1 MSETSQ
7 TQGSDVKFWP
17 VMIALFCGAFLTVL
31 STSTINVAVPVLIEH
46 FHSDLSTIQWALTG
60 FLLATGT
67 TAPICGYLGER
78 FSYKRLYLGSL
89 IGFTLFSLLCAVAWN
104 DWSLVAFR
112 TMQGA
117 CNGLVMPA
125 TMTIIFQVVPKPR
138 QPIALSL
145 WSLSSMLGP
154 AIGPTLAGWLM
165 EYSWHWMFL
174 MNVPIGLLSIILT
187 QRLVPY
193 YRLNVPKKFDLPG
206 LITCVAGSLSLLIA
220 FSKGNA
226 WGWGSGKTL
235 GLLIFGAVMVVLFFV
250 RELRTDV
257 PLLYVR
263 VFQNKRYNIS
273 LIILCIIT
281 LSLYSGTY
289 LTPLFLQN
297 VLLASPLDAGL
308 ILLPASIA
316 MALMTPL
323 AGRLYSKIGPT
334 VLLTTGILFIAL
346 GTWMMAQLTPET
358 SKSYV
363 MLWMIVRNIGIALS
377 FTPAQTSA
385 MEEIPR
391 NVSGYASS
399 ITNWLRNV
407 VGSFAIAM
415 FTSMLGARET
425 SHSAELALQQAG
437 DAKSIALHSFTL
449 SMNDV
454 YLLATFIAL
463 AGIPV
468 CFFIRKKRQAHN
480 LPTQALKA

>member
-1 MSETSQ
+1 
-7 TQGSDVKFWP
+7 
-17 VMIALFCGAFLTVL
+17 MIAIFCGAFLTVL

-46 FHSDLSTIQWALTG
+46 FHSDLSTMQWALTG

-117 CNGLVMPA
+117 FNGLVMPA
-125 TMTIIFQVVPKPR
+125 TMTIIFQVVPKEK
-138 QPIALSL
+138 QPLALSL

-165 EYSWHWMFL
+165 NFSWHWIFL
-174 MNVPIGLLSIILT
+174 LNVPIGLLSIILT
-187 QRLVPY
+187 QRLIPY
-193 YRLNVPKKFDLPG
+193 YRLNVPKSFDLPG
-206 LITCVAGSLSLLIA
+206 LLTCIAGSLSLLIA

-226 WGWGSGKTL
+226 WGWGSLTTVS
-235 GLLIFGAVMVVLFFV
+235 LLVFGVLMLALFLW
-250 RELRTDV
+250 REFKIDV

-263 VFQNKRYNIS
+263 VFENKRYNIS

-281 LSLYSGTY
+281 LTLYSGTY

-297 VLLASPLDAGL
+297 VLLASPLDTGL
-308 ILLPASIA
+308 ILLPGSLV
-316 MALMTPL
+316 MALMMPL
-323 AGRLYSKIGPT
+323 VGRLYSKTGPMP
-334 VLLTTGILFIAL
+334 LMITGIVLIAI
-346 GTWMMAQLTPET
+346 GTWQMAQLTPDT
-358 SKSYV
+358 TRSYV
-363 MLWMIVRNIGIALS
+363 VWWMVVRNLGISLS
-377 FTPAQTSA
+377 FMPSQTAA

-391 NVSGYASS
+391 NVSGHASS
-399 ITNWLRNV
+399 ITNWLRNMT
-407 VGSFAIAM
+407 GSFAIAM

-425 SHSAELALQQAG
+425 VHTADLTAQHAG
-437 DAKSIALHSFTL
+437 TAKQIAIHSFTL

-463 AGIPV
+463 IGIPA
-468 CFFIRKKRQAHN
+468 CFWVRKKRIGAN
-480 LPTQALKA
+480 TTPTHTVKA